1 MAGGAAGV
9 LGAWR
14 GVSLDVRETTGWEA
28 AHRRAAG
35 VPRPDR
41 GPVRRGLLLSL
52 DRGRL
57 HRGRRQGALRPLHQG
72 DRGAGVRRPDPQRA
86 GAVGAGR
93 HGPALLRHRG
103 SHHASGNPLPAVRPD
118 RLGGGGGL
126 GRPVPDLAARRLP
139 GAPRRPARPGPRR
152 PGLDPRPAARR
163 AARRAQRGRRRMTSA
178 HAPVLLNEVVDALQP
193 RAGQTVV
200 DGTFGAGGYSRALLA
215 TGARVI
221 AFDRDPTARRFAQG
235 LPAERFRL
243 VERRFS
249 ELDAETGEGAVDAV
263 VFDIGVSSMQLDEA
277 ERGFSFMR
285 DGPLDMRM
293 AADGPTAADLVNEA
307 EPAELARILF
317 VYGEE
322 RESRRIAR
330 AIARRREEQP
340 FTRTLELAEFI
351 EKALGGRRGAKVHPA
366 TRSFQAIRI
375 AVNEELS
382 ELEAGLAAAERALKT
397 GGRLC
402 VVTFHSLEDRIV
414 KTFFAVR
421 AGKTPAGSRHAPP
434 VEAAAAPSFQL
445 LFNGAQAPSAAE
457 LAANPRARSAKLRA
471 AVRTDAPVW
480 RAAA

>member
-1 MAGGAAGV
+1 M
-9 LGAWR
+9 
-14 GVSLDVRETTGWEA
+14 
-28 AHRRAAG
+28 
-35 VPRPDR
+35 
-41 GPVRRGLLLSL
+41 
-52 DRGRL
+52 
-57 HRGRRQGALRPLHQG
+57 
-72 DRGAGVRRPDPQRA
+72 
-86 GAVGAGR
+86 
-93 HGPALLRHRG
+93 
-103 SHHASGNPLPAVRPD
+103 N
-118 RLGGGGGL
+118 
-126 GRPVPDLAARRLP
+126 
-139 GAPRRPARPGPRR
+139 AP
-152 PGLDPRPAARR
+152 
-163 AARRAQRGRRRMTSA
+163 
-178 HAPVLLNEVVDALQP
+178 HVPVLLQEVVDALQP
-193 RAGQTVV
+193 RAGETIV

-215 TGARVI
+215 AGSSII
-221 AFDRDPTARRFAQG
+221 AFDRDPSAAVFAQG
-235 LPAERFRL
+235 LPADRFRL
-243 VERRFS
+243 IERRFS
-249 ELDAETGEGAVDAV
+249 ELDEVTGEGAVDGV
-263 VFDIGVSSMQLDEA
+263 VLDIGVSSMQLDQA

-307 EPAELARILF
+307 EPAEIARILY

-382 ELEAGLAAAERALKT
+382 ELEAGLVAAERALKV

-414 KTFFAVR
+414 KTFLTVR
-421 AGKTPAGSRHAPP
+421 AGKTPGGSRHAPP
-434 VEAAAAPSFQL
+434 VESTAAPSFQL
-445 LFNGAQAPSAAE
+445 SFNGARTASAAE

-480 RAAA
+480 SVAA